1 MTMTLLDAPV
11 LASPSADAIAPS
23 RTRDPA
29 AQPTR
34 RQALPPSTGT
44 VQIIGVPM
52 DLGASQRGV
61 DMGPS
66 AMRLANVSGQL
77 GKLGLTV
84 HDVGNVSVP
93 DRTFISADLDSRL
106 SAIAEVCV
114 EVARRTAK

>member
-1 MTMTLLDAPV
+1 MTMAVLDAPV
-11 LASPSADAIAPS
+11 LAAPVGGATAAPP
-23 RTRDPA
+23 TRESG
-29 AQPTR
+29 QPVTQASR
-34 RQALPPSTGT
+34 RQANTPFTGT

-114 EVARRTAK
+114 EVAR